1 LVLFIDNV
9 VIVLNTKERKTMSTP
24 QVHQS
29 QPTGQF
35 CGTTEVA
42 RILGLSVGTI
52 QSLVERQEL
61 QAWKTRGGHRRISLA
76 SVQEYQ
82 RRNHSQALGSSG
94 NDRIAWVQENGPQRQ
109 KMTQTLARWG
119 IKLQIDWFDNM
130 VEAMMGLQHLRPGL
144 LVIDLKLPQGEAL
157 QFIRH
162 VQSHTDYRAMTVLA
176 LTSSRLPEELV
187 APSQGARVHGARK
200 PIDWSWLRGY
210 LEAYEMLQQRTPMH

>member
-1 LVLFIDNV
+1 
-9 VIVLNTKERKTMSTP
+9 MSTP
-24 QVHQS
+24 QAIQT
-29 QPTGQF
+29 PPPGQF

-42 RILGLSVGTI
+42 RMLGLSVGTI

-82 RRNHSQALGSSG
+82 RRNHSQALGSAG
-94 NDRIAWVQENGPQRQ
+94 NDRIVWVQESGPQRQ
-109 KMTQTLARWG
+109 KLAHTLARWG

-144 LVIDLKLPQGEAL
+144 LVIDQKMPQGDAM

-162 VQSHTDYRAMTVLA
+162 VHSHADFRAMTVLS
-176 LTSSRLPEELV
+176 LSSSRLPEDLLT
-187 APSQGARVHGARK
+187 PSQGARVHGARK
-200 PIDWSWLRGY
+200 PVDWSWLRGY